1 MVCPVGPPSSGN
13 RAGIAGLDDEVWP
26 AAGMERLQAAAGAFR
41 TACRS
46 FLYTGFRNLFR
57 ALLRIDSLE
66 AYQIMKISNIGSTKS
81 TRSAKKKAKTGKTGK
96 GSEFAEQLKEA
107 GAAADTQASVE
118 PAAINPAEAVLA
130 VQETN
135 DATQGRSRGLVLRYG
150 NGVLDRLDN
159 LRHEILS
166 GAVPKES
173 LALLARKMRAERQT
187 SNDPRLNE
195 IINEIELRA
204 EVEIAK
210 LTSSKQP

>member
-1 MVCPVGPPSSGN
+1 
-13 RAGIAGLDDEVWP
+13 
-26 AAGMERLQAAAGAFR
+26 
-41 TACRS
+41 
-46 FLYTGFRNLFR
+46 
-57 ALLRIDSLE
+57 
-66 AYQIMKISNIGSTKS
+66 MKILNVDSAKS

-107 GAAADTQASVE
+107 AAAEAPASVE
-118 PAAINPAEAVLA
+118 SAAINPAEAVLA

-135 DATQGRSRGLVLRYG
+135 DATQERSRGLALKYG

-159 LRHEILS
+159 LRHEILG

-187 SNDPRLNE
+187 SSDPRLNE

-210 LTSSKQP
+210 LTRDV